1 MSTEKI
7 IKKQALNLL
16 SKDNWGNA
24 IVGFFIICIPAILI
38 LLLNELF
45 YEIIRLA
52 VSVDTSSILFQSI
65 STAVS
70 MITIISLLFSTPILT
85 GYLRMCYLISK
96 DREYNLKDIFY
107 YFKKERYSKALSLN
121 LNIIVR
127 ILGYFIVFNIPN
139 LIFSCFFAITSSVAL
154 YVMSIFLI
162 VFGIIATIIV
172 SIKYTVIPCVYFED
186 ESISNNDI
194 INLGI
199 KFVEDK
205 KSDCRKI
212 LFSFIPLILLCFFIV
227 PLIFVVPYFAVAFM
241 NNGKWITSIYLQK

>member
-1 MSTEKI
+1 MNTEKI
-7 IKKQALNLL
+7 IKKQSLNLL
-16 SKDNWGNA
+16 SKDNWGNTIA
-24 IVGFFIICIPAILI
+24 GFFIICIPAILI

-45 YEIIRLA
+45 YEILRLA
-52 VSVDTSSILFQSI
+52 VSVDTSSIFFQSI
-65 STAVS
+65 SSVVS
-70 MITIISLLFSTPILT
+70 MVTVIALLFSTPIIT
-85 GYLRMCYLISK
+85 GYLRMCYLICK
-96 DREYNLKDIFY
+96 NEKYHLNDIFY
-107 YFKKERYSKALSLN
+107 YFKKEKYSKALSLN

-127 ILGYFIVFNIPN
+127 ILGYFIIFNIPN
-139 LIFSCFFAITSSVAL
+139 LIFSGFFAITSSVAL
-154 YVMSIFLI
+154 YAVSIFFT
-162 VFGIIATIIV
+162 VFGIIATIIA

-194 INLGI
+194 IKLGI

-227 PLIFVVPYFAVAFM
+227 PLIFVVPYITVAFM